1 MNTQSAKSACA
12 RLGSCL
18 RTLREEAQKA
28 HGHIS
33 LGKLQIALGKGEEL
47 GARGE
52 LKWKV
57 SISTISS
64 WLKGEIAPS
73 EKKLSTYW
81 ALINYLEER
90 TPRPG
95 LRRAEWEQLIA
106 EARAE
111 AQRNPG
117 GRPPGSSS
125 PARAA
130 PFRYCHI
137 AGGHLPPVLAGREA
151 DLAQLQELIRSGSGY
166 LALVA
171 PPWAGKT
178 AFLATFITNHLTDDI
193 DLVAYFVRRRQESDN
208 AGNFL
213 RTMVTQLGLHVGKK
227 RPGRADRATL
237 LALYGEAARTSLGR
251 GRSLLLVIDGLD
263 EDTGACVDGQSIAS
277 LLPQQPY
284 PGLRVLISRRW
295 HPPLPGDVPLDHP
308 LRKAEQITGFRP
320 SPQAGVLRSTALNDL
335 ASLFRD
341 PRGWVREVIGY
352 LVLATGG
359 LSRDN
364 LIELIRRGGHVP
376 TPIQFDLTDLLHN
389 VAGRGIGLAD
399 LEPDTLVMAHEEL
412 YGAATDELGPETLA
426 ELTQRLHSWADHYR
440 DDGWPASTPG
450 YLLHH
455 YQELLRSAGDP
466 DRCTAFALDHRR
478 LLRLAT
484 QGRTDLALASLD
496 QVTQTTP
503 TPGALASAAASR
515 SLLGG
520 ENPVVPREV
529 LRALVVVGDVERA
542 RSLALS
548 PADPASK
555 AVRLME
561 VVQALLPLETS
572 KAEGQAAR
580 LAREAAKWAE
590 RAQQQK
596 QLAAP
601 TAELDI
607 EAIVPRAAV
616 VLAAAGLPDAAIRL
630 LRQIDICLPA
640 NAVRAAEAAAL
651 SLESS
656 PTFAARLLDELMLE
670 AESQAESAEGKPVL
684 AVEIWSAVATADPGR
699 AELIHR
705 RMKAF
710 SEELTVQTSGL
721 TAVDCCA
728 LTASALAA
736 ALPDEARKLAK
747 KARREAWKVLGIA
760 PKDGLRESLARAVQA
775 LLDVGESPKEV
786 RSLLASAPVEITS
799 RAALL
804 LDGSPNE
811 EDIGPESIEAKRAEE
826 LLRSMK
832 SLSGLGDG
840 PQLRQALNLFMKN
853 TSGQSAPITWLPF
866 LSEALASADEGTR
879 ENRAL
884 LESSAP
890 DTSLVI
896 RGLTSAA
903 LAHADA
909 QRHGK
914 ALHYAERAAE
924 IAQPMTAT
932 QPPEVR
938 ALVAQAF
945 AHAGDAERAREW
957 AAPPPGRKPSGRTG
971 IPYRRAA
978 LAIEM
983 GLNPKAVVARTIT
996 DGLPGSGINTSGS
1009 DLLTVLRSHA
1019 VGTRTDAQV
1028 ASLET
1033 TASARLDTEPLIATG
1048 LALLR
1053 AVFGDTEHAYGT
1065 LAELPDPADRGVAQ
1079 ATVAVYLAG
1088 VPVHLDVAGGEDC
1101 WTLSVLRVLSHH
1113 MYPKAPDTTLQNL
1126 TYETL
1131 KTSSWYRILPVLSRT
1146 DPEAL
1151 YRVVDVL
1158 DQHRQAKGTES

>member
-1 MNTQSAKSACA
+1 LKA
-12 RLGSCL
+12 LH
-18 RTLREEAQKA
+18 EEAQRA
-28 HGHIS
+28 HGKIS
-33 LGKLQIALGKGEEL
+33 LGQLQIELGKQKEPGKQ
-47 GARGE
+47 GKP
-52 LKWKV
+52 KWKV
-57 SISTISS
+57 STSTIAG
-64 WLKGEIAPS
+64 WLNGEIAPS
-73 EKKLSTYW
+73 EKKHSTYW

-90 TPRPG
+90 TPGPR
-95 LRRAEWEQLIA
+95 LRGVEWELLIDK
-106 EARAE
+106 ARAE
-111 AQRNPG
+111 SQGHPG
-117 GRPPGSSS
+117 GRPPGA
-125 PARAA
+125 ARPTRVG
-130 PFRYCHI
+130 PFRYCHN
-137 AGGHLPPVLAGREA
+137 AGWYLPQVLMGRERE
-151 DLAQLQELIRSGSGY
+151 LAELQGMIRAVPGY

-178 AFLATFITNHLTDDI
+178 SFLATFVTSCPTDDI
-193 DLVAYFVRRRQESDN
+193 DLVAYFVRWRQGTDASD
-208 AGNFL
+208 FL
-213 RTMVTQLGLHVGKK
+213 NTMVTELGRHVGRK
-227 RPGRADRATL
+227 RPGRADRSTL
-237 LALYGEAARTSLGR
+237 LDLYVEAARTSLDR
-251 GRSLLLVIDGLD
+251 GRTLLLVIDGLD
-263 EDTGACVDGQSIAS
+263 EDAGAEIGGHKQSIAS

-284 PGLRVLISRRW
+284 PGLRVLVSRRW

-308 LRKAEQITGFRP
+308 LRKAEQIAGFRP

-335 ASLFRD
+335 AALFRD

-352 LVLATGG
+352 LALATGG

-364 LIELIRRGGHVP
+364 LIELIRIGGHSP

-389 VAGRGIGLAD
+389 VAGRGLGPAD
-399 LEPDTLVMAHEEL
+399 LEPDTFVLAHEEL
-412 YGAATDELGPETLA
+412 YGAATDQLGPETLA
-426 ELTQRLHSWADHYR
+426 ELTRRLHIWADNYR
-440 DDGWPASTPG
+440 DAGWPASTPG

-455 YQELLRSAGDP
+455 YQELLRSTGDL
-466 DRCTAFALDHRR
+466 DRCTSFALDHRR
-478 LLRLAT
+478 LLRLAD

-496 QVTQTTP
+496 HVTQTTP
-503 TPGALASAAASR
+503 TPSVLVSAAASR
-515 SLLGG
+515 SLLDG

-529 LRALVVVGDVERA
+529 LRALVVVGDVVRA

-561 VVQALLPLETS
+561 VVQVLLPLETP
-572 KAEGQAAR
+572 KAGGQSAR

-590 RAQQQK
+590 RAQQH

-601 TAELDI
+601 AAELDT

-630 LRQIDICLPA
+630 LTTVDICLPTH
-640 NAVRAAEAAAL
+640 AVPAAEAAAL
-651 SLESS
+651 LLESNPS
-656 PTFAARLLDELMLE
+656 FAARLLDELMLE

-710 SEELTVQTSGL
+710 SAELTVETSGL

-747 KARREAWKVLGIA
+747 KARCDAWKVLDIA
-760 PKDGLRESLARAVQA
+760 PEDALRESLARTVQA
-775 LLDVGESPKEV
+775 LLDVGEPPKKV
-786 RSLLASAPVEITS
+786 RSLLAGAPTEITT

-811 EDIGPESIEAKRAEE
+811 EDMGPKSAEAERAEE

-840 PQLRQALNLFMKN
+840 PQLRQTLNRFMKRN
-853 TSGQSAPITWLPF
+853 SGQSTPPMWLPS
-866 LSEALASADEGTR
+866 LAEALASADEGTR
-879 ENRAL
+879 EDRAL
-884 LESSAP
+884 LESAAP
-890 DTSLVI
+890 DISLVI
-896 RGLTSAA
+896 RVLTSAA

-914 ALHYAERAAE
+914 ALQYAEKAAGM
-924 IAQPMTAT
+924 AQHMTSE

-945 AHAGDAERAREW
+945 AHAGDADLAREW
-957 AAPPPGRKPSGRTG
+957 AAPPHGRRPSGRTG

-983 GLNPKAVVARTIT
+983 GLNPKAVVARTVT
-996 DGLPGSGINTSGS
+996 DGLPGVGISTSGN
-1009 DLLTVLRSHA
+1009 DLLKILRSHA
-1019 VGTRTDAQV
+1019 VGTRTEAQV

-1033 TASARLDTEPLIATG
+1033 TACARLASEPLIATG

-1053 AVFGDTEHAYGT
+1053 AVFGDTEHAYAT
-1065 LAELPDPADRGVAQ
+1065 LAELPSPADRGVAQ
-1079 ATVAVYLAG
+1079 ATVAAYLAG
-1088 VPVHLDVAGGEDC
+1088 VPVHLDVAGGEDR
-1101 WTLSVLRVLSHH
+1101 WTLSVLRVLAHH
-1113 MYPKAPDTTLQNL
+1113 MYPKAPDNTLQNL
-1126 TYETL
+1126 TCETL
-1131 KTSSWYRILPVLSRT
+1131 GTSGWYWILPVLSRT
-1146 DPEAL
+1146 APEAL

-1158 DQHRQAKGTES
+1158 DQHRQARGTES